1 MDFEIDDDREFLLIV
16 DVVRLGNTDSCEP
29 LLLLR
34 LFIAAAESF
43 PLRLLALLPE
53 LLLPL
58 LCRALL
64 PVDRLLFELPRLL
77 TAPLPDELLLLLRC
91 RTVPLLRLLLLLCL
105 TLPLL
110 RLLLLPL
117 LRTVLLPER
126 LPDDDLFTDRP
137 LLLDVD
143 LLLTV
148 LLVVPRDRTVPVERR
163 ILEREVDLSI

>member
-1 MDFEIDDDREFLLIV
+1 MDFEIDDDREVLLIV
-16 DVVRLGNTDSCEP
+16 DVVRLGDTDSCE

-34 LFIAAAESF
+34 LFIAAADSLP
-43 PLRLLALLPE
+43 PLLLALLPE
-53 LLLPL
+53 LLLL

-91 RTVPLLRLLLLLCL
+91 RTFPLLRLLLLLCL

-117 LRTVLLPER
+117 LRTVPLPER

-143 LLLTV
+143 LLFTV